1 MTGPAMDWRKRLQ
14 HAVTLHQSGHLA
26 EAIIQYR
33 DVLTER
39 SDNSDALHLLG
50 MALEQAGFAAQGR
63 TFVEHAI
70 RIDPQVAAYHNSLG
84 NIHRALGDSAAARAA
99 YQAALDRDP
108 ALAEAHDNLGLIDQ
122 AASDWPAAIAHFM
135 AALNSDPGLLSARL
149 NLAVTQW
156 LAGDREQAPTMLA
169 AVLRAVPAYAAQL
182 ITLAKRS
189 AAAQDD
195 AGTQQ
200 LLALLDAALPA
211 AERHFFAGMQAK
223 QRGDATMAE
232 QEFQA
237 ALRADPQHAE
247 ALPMLA
253 GLLIA
258 RGAYADAI
266 PLLERRHAAKPD
278 DQSTLAALG
287 LAYARAGQHEQAIP
301 LLQQALAAQ
310 PEDMGLMAD
319 LAQCLDHADRLD
331 EACTLYARMIA
342 LHPDDALAYANMA
355 GLEVRRGNLPAARKL
370 AEQALALRPDSPA
383 ALGNL
388 ANICGL
394 EKRFDEAIAL
404 YHRLIARD
412 PEDGNS
418 RNNLALLLLRL
429 ERYAEAWPH
438 FAWRWKSATW
448 TTPDR
453 GRGLPRWDGRQPSP
467 DLHSGRLL
475 LWREQGIGDEILY
488 AGLLPEMVTRMPDVV
503 LASDPRLVPLFRR
516 SFPTLTV
523 VADDATL
530 DPVALELRCQAPVGD
545 MAALLRPDAAAFAR
559 QPVAY
564 LKADPARRAQ
574 FRARYAEHNGAEGG
588 KLLVGLSWASRNQR
602 AGRYKSLALAD
613 MAPLLREAD
622 ASFISLQ
629 YGASIEDIEA
639 LRRDTGLMVRHDPA
653 VDPLVDIDAQAA
665 QIAALDLVVTV
676 STAAAHLAAALG
688 VPTLILLPDDW
699 GQLWYWGEAGERSVW
714 YPGVRLCRNTGD
726 GSAVMLQ
733 RALAQFRQMQAELR
747 AGRG

>member
-1 MTGPAMDWRKRLQ
+1 MDWRRRLQ
-14 HAVTLHQSGHLA
+14 HAVALHQAGRLA
-26 EAIIQYR
+26 EAITQYR

-63 TFVEHAI
+63 AFVEHAI

-84 NIHRALGDSAAARAA
+84 NIHRALGDSEAARAA
-99 YQAALDRDP
+99 YLAALERDP
-108 ALAEAHDNLGLIDQ
+108 KLGEAHDNLGLIDQ
-122 AASDWPAAIAHFM
+122 AASDWTAAIAHFT
-135 AALNSDPGLLSARL
+135 AALASDPGLLSARL

-156 LAGDREQAPTMLA
+156 LSGEREQAPMMLA
-169 AVLRAVPAYAAQL
+169 AVLRAVPAYAAQVV
-182 ITLAKRS
+182 TLAKRS

-195 AGTQQ
+195 AGATQ
-200 LLALLDAALPA
+200 LLALLGAALPV

-223 QRGDATMAE
+223 RRGDAGLAE
-232 QEFQA
+232 QEFEA
-237 ALRADPQHAE
+237 ALAADPQHAE
-247 ALPMLA
+247 ALPLLA
-253 GLLIA
+253 DLLIG
-258 RGAYADAI
+258 RGAYVDAI
-266 PLLERRHAAKPD
+266 PILEQRRAAKPD
-278 DQSTLAALG
+278 DQSTLVALG
-287 LAYARAGQHEQAIP
+287 LAYTRAGEHEQAIP
-301 LLQQALAAQ
+301 LLQRALAVQ
-310 PEDMGLMAD
+310 PDDMGLLAD
-319 LAQCLDHADRLD
+319 LAQCLDHAERLD
-331 EACTLYARMIA
+331 EACALYARMIA

-404 YHRLIARD
+404 YHRLIARA

-429 ERYAEAWPH
+429 GRYAEAWPH
-438 FAWRWKSATW
+438 FAWRWKSTTW

-453 GRGLPRWDGRQPSP
+453 GRGLPRWDGRQPP
-467 DLHSGRLL
+467 DPQSGRLL

-488 AGLLPEMVTRMPDVV
+488 AGLLSEMVARAPDVV

-516 SFPTLTV
+516 SFPALTV

-530 DPVALELRCQAPVGD
+530 DPSALNLGCQAPVGD
-545 MAALLRPDAAAFAR
+545 LAALLRPDAAAFTQ
-559 QPVAY
+559 QPAAY
-564 LKADPARRAQ
+564 LKADPARRAE
-574 FRARYAEHNGAEGG
+574 FRARYADQNYAEGG
-588 KLLVGLSWASRNQR
+588 KLLVGLSWASRNR
-602 AGRYKSLALAD
+602 SAGRYKSLALAD

-622 ASFISLQ
+622 TSFISLQ
-629 YGASIEDIEA
+629 YGASVEDIEA
-639 LRRDTGLMVRHDPA
+639 LRRDTGLAVRHDPA

-699 GQLWYWGEAGERSVW
+699 GQLWYWGEAGERSPW
-714 YPGVRLCRNTGD
+714 YPAVRLCRSKAGL
-726 GSAVMLQ
+726 GKEAMLQ
-733 RALAQFRQMQAELR
+733 QALAQFRRMLADLR
-747 AGRG
+747 AGGD